1 MQLESVRSGTR
12 PSVRARVRRLVDLG
26 IAVALFLV
34 ISTSS
39 DTDAAYAHDSVVSS
53 TPSAG
58 ATLTTAPGTVTVR
71 FAGRVSRA
79 AVDVRDACGRSVPAE
94 VTTTATEVTATLT
107 PVPMPVPAAAT
118 GDRSGQW
125 NVAWQVVG
133 GDGHLVKGQVPFLV
147 RSAPDCGTAAEAA
160 APGATT
166 EAATTEASGLPM
178 MPIAAAILALLGLLG
193 VALLRRRPAV
203 ARS

>member
-107 PVPMPVPAAAT
+107 PVPVPAAAT

-166 EAATTEASGLPM
+166 EAATTEVSGLPM
-178 MPIAAAILALLGLLG
+178 MPIAAAILALLGLLA